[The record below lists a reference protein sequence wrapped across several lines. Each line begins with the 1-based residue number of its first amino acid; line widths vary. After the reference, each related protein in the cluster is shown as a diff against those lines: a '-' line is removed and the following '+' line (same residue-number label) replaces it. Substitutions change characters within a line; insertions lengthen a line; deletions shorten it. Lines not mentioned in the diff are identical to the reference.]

1 MTQKLRYI
9 KRKLIT
15 SDKELGFGTL
25 SNDKQT
31 RLINKDGTYNYV
43 RKGLPFSETFNIYH
57 KLIESSTLQ
66 IISVIFGWYLAM
78 NFIFVSLYYAAGIE
92 GINGM
97 KHGSTLEEFWE
108 VYFFSAQ
115 TLTTVGYG
123 RVNPMGA
130 LTGAI
135 TSLEALVG
143 LMSFAIITGLLFAR
157 FSKAPS
163 MILFSKNGLIAPFNW
178 NGKDIPAF
186 MFRTANRL
194 STNLMNMKAQVSLR
208 ILEADEQGEL
218 KIKFYGLT
226 LERETITFFP
236 SNWTIVHPID
246 ENSPLYGLSK
256 EEMEIAK
263 PEFLVILNG
272 FDETFDQNIFE
283 RTSYSYNDLIWGAKF
298 VKIFDFN
305 ENGQGVV
312 DLGKINNYETK
323 DIDHLFSQ
331 LLTEA

>member
-1 MTQKLRYI
+1 MTTKLRYI

-15 SDKELGFGTL
+15 SDRELGFGTL
-25 SNDKQT
+25 SNEKQT
-31 RLINKDGTYNYV
+31 RVLNKDGTYNYL
-43 RKGLPFSETFNIYH
+43 RKGLPFSQTFNIYQ
-57 KLIESSTLQ
+57 KLVSTPTWRLFF
-66 IISVIFGWYLAM
+66 VIFGWYLVM
-78 NFIFVSLYYAAGIE
+78 NFIFVSLYYSVGIE

-97 KHGSTLEEFWE
+97 MHRSTLEEFWE

-163 MILFSKNGLIAPFNW
+163 MILFSNNGLIAPFNW
-178 NGKDIPAF
+178 NGKEVPAF

-218 KIKFYGLT
+218 KTKFYGLT

-246 ENSPLYGLSK
+246 ENSPLFGLSK

-283 RTSYSYNDLIWGAKF
+283 RTSYNYNDIIWGAKF

-305 ENGQGVV
+305 EQGQGVV
-312 DLGKINNYETK
+312 DLAKIDAYEFK
-323 DIDHLFSQ
+323 EINHLLPK
-331 LLTEA
+331 LLNEV